1 MTRRKN
7 GTAATAPTGRRLPG
21 PALIA
26 TLTALVGLVDVIGAI
41 SHRPTR
47 WTWLGRLIPG
57 VVTQAATGTSVGVGL
72 LLIGLAHGLRRRK
85 RRAWRAAV
93 ALSGAAVLLDLAR
106 GLAVVPAA
114 IDLVPFAVLVAARR
128 HFPAAGDPRTRW
140 RALGALAALGTA
152 DLIVGLSVIRFRHG
166 GGGLAARLEHV
177 LAGLVGVTGPVR
189 FGPGDGDL
197 VAAVLLALGALTV
210 AVPGYL
216 ALRPAAPVAALT
228 VADETALRALLARHG
243 GRDSLGYVALR
254 RDRSVLWSPSGK
266 AAISYRVVG
275 GVALAAGDPI
285 GDPEAWPGVIRPFL
299 DLAAAHAWVP
309 AVLGCGPDGG
319 RAYQRAGLR
328 VLELGDEAVVRTA
341 AFSLDGRAMRGVR
354 QAVARV
360 ERAGY
365 TARIDRATE
374 LNPAERAALAD
385 RAAAWRSC
393 GTERG
398 FSMALG
404 RVGAPEDADCVIVRA
419 FQGGR
424 LRGLLTFL
432 PWGPGGLSL
441 DAVRRDRTAANG
453 LTEFMVVALLREA
466 DRLGVT
472 RVSLT
477 FAPFRAAL
485 AHGERLGATPAL
497 RLWRGLLLA
506 ASRRFRIE
514 SIYRFNAKFDPDW
527 QPRYGCYPTTR
538 DLPRVLFAALRAEAL
553 LPRPSFPGRRPHLP
567 SPTADV
573 SSTDT
578 SSTDVSST
586 DVSSTT
592 DGRAID
598 GREDPGDA
606 RAAAPGTAPGAG
618 AETAQQAPQDSSER
632 PGSEPAVSAGSARA
646 ELPARST
653 GRRREG
659 THPTDGGHSR
669 EGRHSQE
676 TDQAHDGGHS
686 RDGARR
692 SPHRATRPRSP
703 RPRHAEAPDRSP
715 FNT

>member
-1 MTRRKN
+1 MMRRKDR
-7 GTAATAPTGRRLPG
+7 AAPTAPTGGRLPA

-26 TLTALVGLVDVIGAI
+26 TLTAFVGLVDVVGAI

-57 VVTQAATGTSVGVGL
+57 LVTQAATGTSVAAGL
-72 LLIGLAHGLRRRK
+72 LLMGLAHGLRRRK

-106 GLAVVPAA
+106 GLAVIPAA
-114 IDLVPFAVLVAARR
+114 IDLVPFAVLVATRR

-140 RALGALAALGTA
+140 RALGALAALGAA
-152 DLIVGLSVIRFRHG
+152 DLIVGLALIRFRHG
-166 GGGLAARLEHV
+166 SGGLGAQVEHV
-177 LAGLVGVTGPVR
+177 LMGLAGVSGPVR
-189 FGPGDGDL
+189 FAPGDGDL
-197 VAAVLLALGALTV
+197 VGAVLLALGALSV

-216 ALRPAAPVAALT
+216 ALRPATPVATLT
-228 VADETALRALLARHG
+228 AADTARLRALLARHG

-254 RDRSVLWSPSGK
+254 RDRSVLWSPSEK

-309 AVLGCGPDGG
+309 AVLGCGPAGG

-328 VLELGDEAVVRTA
+328 VLELGDEAIVRPA

-365 TARIDRATE
+365 TARIDRIADLDSTD
-374 LNPAERAALAD
+374 RAALAD

-404 RVGAPEDADCVIVRA
+404 RVGAPEDGDCVVVRA
-419 FQGGR
+419 FEDGR

-432 PWGPGGLSL
+432 PWGCDGLSL
-441 DAVRRDRTAANG
+441 DAMRRDRTAANG

-466 DRLGVT
+466 DRLGVA
-472 RVSLT
+472 RVSLN
-477 FAPFRAAL
+477 FAAFRATL
-485 AHGERLGATPAL
+485 ARGERLGATPAL

-506 ASRRFRIE
+506 ASRWFQIE

-538 DLPRVLFAALRAEAL
+538 DLPRVLLAALRAEAL
-553 LPRPSFPGRRPHLP
+553 LPRSTRLPRLP
-567 SPTADV
+567 STPAVGSSEPTAH
-573 SSTDT
+573 DT
-578 SSTDVSST
+578 
-586 DVSSTT
+586 
-592 DGRAID
+592 
-598 GREDPGDA
+598 PGA
-606 RAAAPGTAPGAG
+606 RAAGDVTGGHAPPVTSG
-618 AETAQQAPQDSSER
+618 
-632 PGSEPAVSAGSARA
+632 RA
-646 ELPARST
+646 ASPPRSI

-659 THPTDGGHSR
+659 LHPADGGHSR
-669 EGRHSQE
+669 EGRRGRE
-676 TDQAHDGGHS
+676 TGQADEGSHS
-686 RDGARR
+686 RDSARR
-692 SPHRATRPRSP
+692 SPHRAARPTRT
-703 RPRHAEAPDRSP
+703 RHAEAPDRSP